1 MAATVNY
8 QHPVVGTTAPTALQA
23 KERVTFTINDI
34 TSADVTIIVTHNMAI
49 SAADLAAGSPIVILE
64 PLRASAWSSQ
74 WLVGSAALPGATG
87 KTTDTIQLTRV
98 VSAGDTG
105 TAVAQIRVTLLRPH
119 TIGR

>member
-1 MAATVNY
+1 MAVLAVY
-8 QHPVVGTTAPTALQA
+8 QHPVAGFVAPTAVQA
-23 KERVTFTINDI
+23 KDRVTFTLNDVV
-34 TSADVTIIVTHNMAI
+34 SADASITVTHNMGL
-49 SAADLAAGSPIVILE
+49 SAAELAAGFPIAILT
-64 PLRASAWSSQ
+64 PLRASSWSSQ

-105 TAVAQIRVTLLRPH
+105 TAVAQISVTLLRPH